1 MTEMAVIG
9 KIIKAH
15 GVRGELKA
23 YPYSDFPERVS
34 SLSRVFLERGGTDRA
49 YQVQHAFVH
58 GRFWVFS
65 LEGVT
70 NPDEAE
76 LLRGAL
82 VKIPLAERV
91 PLPEGAYYLDE
102 LIGLEV
108 YTVEGRL
115 LGRLSEVLQT
125 GSNDVYVVD
134 KGAPGKGSSQVL
146 LPALKTVVVH
156 IDTVRK
162 RMEVALPE
170 GLL

>member
-15 GVRGELKA
+15 GVRGELKVH
-23 YPYSDFPERVS
+23 PYSDFPERVS
-34 SLSRVFLERGGTDRA
+34 SLRRVFLENGGTDKA
-49 YQVQHAFVH
+49 YQVLYAFVH
-58 GRFWVFS
+58 GRFWVLS

-82 VKIPLAERV
+82 LKIPLAERV
-91 PLPEGAYYLDE
+91 PLPEDSYYLDE

-108 YTVEGRL
+108 YTVEGRF
-115 LGRLSEVLQT
+115 LGHLCEVLQT

-134 KGAPGKGSSQVL
+134 KGEPGRGSGQVL
-146 LPALKTVVVH
+146 IPALKTVVVR
-156 IDTVRK
+156 IDPVRK
-162 RMEVALPE
+162 RMEVLLPE